1 MAGQRTGDASAARP
15 PQASM
20 PGRVLALLDLPGPLV
35 VTLRVDQLR
44 RHLDAGDA
52 GVDRNRIAGREG
64 HLDGAVEQAFLG
76 LIGGRRLFLV
86 GQRGDCAGPF
96 DEVQIGQFTHRR
108 HVEGLRQRLGVRGA
122 DAAQGADGRV
132 GQRTEIL
139 AQVILVHYG
148 IDIHDASFQMVAG
161 ARRKHRPTAPLCR
174 RRPGRSVRKRTPAP
188 DRQRAFDI
196 HICNCYHRFS
206 CSGGTAAA
214 CHATTRRSNRWD
226 RPPGTGRHGSTPP
239 YLCFHPHRSMGWTS
253 NRRDDVPTLDK
264 PKILVVNDD
273 ANSLFALTSLLAQW
287 AEQESYEVIG
297 ARSGEEGLRQVLKH
311 DFAVILLDVNM
322 PGMDG
327 FETAEA
333 IHQRARSADIPIIF
347 ITAFLADEL
356 DRLKA
361 YQKGAV
367 DFLFTPVIPQ
377 ILYAKIA
384 VFVALAMKNEEL
396 KQQARQLSQR
406 TTELTATN
414 ARLTREIEER
424 QVAQQQNHAK
434 DEFLAMLGHELRNP
448 LSAISSAASLIGLPG
463 VSLDGVARARKI
475 IQRQSQHLGR
485 IVDDLL
491 DLSRAMSGKILLNRA
506 PLDLAVLLATCLET
520 YQATGRTADYRFDI
534 DLETG
539 WIDADA
545 TRVEQIA
552 SNLIDN
558 ALKYTPTGGAIAVH
572 CWAEDDEVLLTVRDS
587 GVGIGADL
595 LPHVF
600 DVFVQGSR
608 TLDRAQGGLGI
619 GLSLVRR
626 LAELHGGGIEAASAG
641 VGTGSTFTL
650 RLPRCAAPQAERRNP
665 PLPQS
670 TPQEKPSVLL
680 IEDNDDGRSG
690 LQLAVRLHPGLALV
704 DIGLPGID
712 GYEVARRLRADPATR
727 DMRLIALTG
736 YGLAEDRRR
745 VLEAG
750 FDLHLVKPVEIEQL
764 IEAIGSGAPLAVKP

>member
-1 MAGQRTGDASAARP
+1 
-15 PQASM
+15 
-20 PGRVLALLDLPGPLV
+20 
-35 VTLRVDQLR
+35 
-44 RHLDAGDA
+44 
-52 GVDRNRIAGREG
+52 
-64 HLDGAVEQAFLG
+64 
-76 LIGGRRLFLV
+76 
-86 GQRGDCAGPF
+86 
-96 DEVQIGQFTHRR
+96 
-108 HVEGLRQRLGVRGA
+108 
-122 DAAQGADGRV
+122 
-132 GQRTEIL
+132 
-139 AQVILVHYG
+139 
-148 IDIHDASFQMVAG
+148 
-161 ARRKHRPTAPLCR
+161 
-174 RRPGRSVRKRTPAP
+174 
-188 DRQRAFDI
+188 
-196 HICNCYHRFS
+196 
-206 CSGGTAAA
+206 
-214 CHATTRRSNRWD
+214 
-226 RPPGTGRHGSTPP
+226 
-239 YLCFHPHRSMGWTS
+239 
-253 NRRDDVPTLDK
+253 VPTLDK

-287 AEQESYEVIG
+287 AEQESYDVIG

-377 ILYAKIA
+377 ILYAKIS

-396 KQQARQLSQR
+396 KQQARQLSLR

-414 ARLTREIEER
+414 ARLTSEIEER

-463 VSLDGVARARKI
+463 VSHEGVVRAKKI

-506 PLDLAVLLATCLET
+506 PLDLSVLLAACLET
-520 YQATGRTADYRFDI
+520 YRATGRTTGYRLDV
-534 DLETG
+534 DLESG
-539 WIDADA
+539 WVDADV
-545 TRVEQIA
+545 TRLEQIA

-558 ALKYTPTGGAIAVH
+558 ALKYTPAGGTIAVH
-572 CWAEDDEVLLTVRDS
+572 CWAEDDEVVLTVRDS

-608 TLDRAQGGLGI
+608 TLDRSQGGLGI

-626 LAELHGGGIEAASAG
+626 LAELHGGGIDADSAG
-641 VGTGSTFTL
+641 AGSGSTFTL
-650 RLPRCAAPQAERRNP
+650 RLPRCAAPQVERRA
-665 PLPQS
+665 PLPA
-670 TPQEKPSVLL
+670 PLEKPSVLL
-680 IEDNDDGRSG
+680 IEDNEDGREMMSMMLACYGYDVQHAADGPAG
-690 LQLAVRLHPGLALV
+690 LQLAARFLPGLALV

-727 DMRLIALTG
+727 AMKLIALTG

-750 FDLHLVKPVEIEQL
+750 FDLHLVKPVDIEQL
-764 IEAIGSGAPLAVKP
+764 VQAIGAGAPLAVKP